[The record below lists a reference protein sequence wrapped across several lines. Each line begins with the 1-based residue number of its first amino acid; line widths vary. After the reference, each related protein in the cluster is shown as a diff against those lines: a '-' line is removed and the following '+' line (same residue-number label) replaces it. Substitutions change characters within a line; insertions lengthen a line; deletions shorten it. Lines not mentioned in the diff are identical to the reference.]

1 MYNSLNDTWSHLG
14 YIMKTSFSLL
24 FIPFLLVLSIFL
36 MTACGQNISANT
48 ITGPGQETDTGQM
61 TLPDVSVVQLTQ
73 GEKLAVVATTSII
86 GDVVAKVGGDAIQLT
101 VLMEAGQDPH
111 SFEPAPQDLAAI
123 EDADLVFVNG
133 LDLEEVLM
141 ESIRDIT
148 SGWVVPVSA
157 GIKLLEIGEDNHEG
171 EDHIEEINIETK
183 NFRGDPHFWSDPNN
197 VMVWVQNIEKML
209 TQGDPGNSESYK
221 ANADAYLVELKTLDR
236 YIREQTTSI
245 PEENRKLITDH
256 HVLAYFTNEYGY
268 KLIGAVIPSTSNT
281 AGASAGDVARLVE
294 VIENEGIR
302 VIFIGT
308 TAGSGMQNLAGA
320 LADEVGA
327 EVKIVPIQTGSLAPA
342 GEYGDTY
349 LDYMRYNIDQI
360 VSGLTQ

>member
-86 GDVVAKVGGDAIQLT
+86 GDVVAKVGGAAIQLT